1 MNKNIEI
8 TKYRS
13 YKDVVR
19 FLLSDEDGNRPR
31 GIIKKLAVSMRCDPS
46 FVSHLLKK
54 DIHFTIEHAV
64 SFGEYFEFS
73 HDQQHYFVAL
83 LLHERAGNEK
93 TKLYFKSILKTFRDS
108 PETCPL
114 CVESSI
120 SNYEAIM
127 NGEGSSELDFS

>member
-1 MNKNIEI
+1 MNKNLEI
-8 TKYRS
+8 TQYRS

-73 HDQQHYFVAL
+73 NDQQHYFVAL
-83 LLHERAGNEK
+83 LLLERAGNEK

-108 PETCPL
+108 PESCPL
-114 CVESSI
+114 SGEKSI
-120 SNYEAIM
+120 NSYEAITS
-127 NGEGSSELDFS
+127 GEASSEIDFS